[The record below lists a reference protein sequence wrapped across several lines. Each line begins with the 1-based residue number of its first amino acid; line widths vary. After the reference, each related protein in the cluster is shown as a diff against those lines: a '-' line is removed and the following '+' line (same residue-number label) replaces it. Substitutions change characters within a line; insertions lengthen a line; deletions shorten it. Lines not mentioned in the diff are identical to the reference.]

1 MNKSN
6 KIKPHK
12 IEKQI
17 AEKKTV
23 IILRFLHQKF
33 WENIPPFFGITISL
47 LLLVRRPYA
56 VAQSEFVGLIKE
68 RRDAQSE
75 FVV

>member
-12 IEKQI
+12 LEKQI

-33 WENIPPFFGITISL
+33 WENIPPFFGITIS
-47 LLLVRRPYA
+47 V
-56 VAQSEFVGLIKE
+56 VAACPPSF
-68 RRDAQSE
+68 
-75 FVV
+75 